1 MAIYVGL
8 ARRDQVRRLFASF
21 YHPWEAQKNERDD
34 SEDDK
39 KNDDNGK
46 RRLAELDELARR
58 FAELV
63 PEERLSMASLQGFL
77 LRHKLDPQ
85 AAIDNVERFVE
96 AEQERINNEKAA
108 RRKNKKAAD
117 DNDNDNDDQNDE
129 AKVDENKE
137 EEGEKEVKIAEAKV
151 GEVKENE
158 AAADQLEGIV
168 SVSATS
174 A

>member
-1 MAIYVGL
+1 V
-8 ARRDQVRRLFASF
+8 DQ
-21 YHPWEAQKNERDD
+21 
-34 SEDDK
+34 
-39 KNDDNGK
+39 
-46 RRLAELDELARR
+46 LARR

-85 AAIDNVERFVE
+85 AAIDNVARFVE
-96 AEQERINNEKAA
+96 AELERIKNEKAA

-117 DNDNDNDDQNDE
+117 DDHNDNDDQNEE
-129 AKVDENKE
+129 AKGDETKE
-137 EEGEKEVKIAEAKV
+137 EEGEVEVKIAQAKV

-168 SVSATS
+168 IVSATS